1 MHEMIETLKEVAQR
15 NNLVLGKITMSHDP
29 VVAKIIQG
37 WPSQIDA
44 ARAERLGFPADTDLD
59 RVVQDF
65 IDDFMP
71 R

>member
-1 MHEMIETLKEVAQR
+1 MHQMIETLKGVAER
-15 NNLVLGKITMSHDP
+15 NGLVLGKISMSHDP
-29 VVAKIIQG
+29 VIAKIIQG
-37 WPSQIDA
+37 WPSQIDS

-71 R
+71 N